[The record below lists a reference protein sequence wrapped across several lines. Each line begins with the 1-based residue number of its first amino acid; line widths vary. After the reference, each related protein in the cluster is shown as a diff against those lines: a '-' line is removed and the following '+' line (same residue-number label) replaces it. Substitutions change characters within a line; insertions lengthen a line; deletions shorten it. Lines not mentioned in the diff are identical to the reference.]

1 MFGVSLGEFRK
12 TFMTVILTI
21 LIIWILKEITDRYQI
36 PVVSTIIQKG
46 A

>member
-12 TFMTVILTI
+12 TFVTVILTI
-21 LIIWILKEITDRYQI
+21 LIIWILKELTDRYNV

>member
-1 MFGVSLGEFRK
+1 MRISWEEFRK
-12 TFMTVILTI
+12 TFITVIMTI
-21 LIIWILKEITDRYQI
+21 IIIWILKELTDRYNV

>member
-1 MFGVSLGEFRK
+1 MRFSWGEFRK

-21 LIIWILKEITDRYQI
+21 LIIWILKELTDRYNV

>member
-1 MFGVSLGEFRK
+1 MRISWEEFRK
-12 TFMTVILTI
+12 TFITVILTI
-21 LIIWILKEITDRYQI
+21 VIIWILKEITDRYNV